1 MIEQIL
7 LIIGATIF
15 GVLGALHL
23 YYTFF
28 TNMFMTR
35 DRKVAEAMK
44 ATSPLLTNRTTMWDT
59 WIGFNGS
66 HSLGAI
72 FIAIFYILLAT
83 THMEVIRET
92 KSFILLAV
100 LIGASY
106 LYLAIKYWFRIPLI
120 GILIATICFVISA
133 ILIYL

>member
-7 LIIGATIF
+7 LIIGAAIF
-15 GVLGALHL
+15 GVLGTLHL

-35 DRKVAEAMK
+35 DRKVAESMK
-44 ATSPLLTNRTTMWDT
+44 ATSPLLTNRTSMWAT

-72 FIAIFYILLAT
+72 FIAIFYVLLAT

-92 KSFILLAV
+92 RIFILLAV
-100 LIGASY
+100 LIGISY
-106 LYLAIKYWFRIPLI
+106 LVLAIKYWFRIPLI

-133 ILIYL
+133 ILIYV

>member
-44 ATSPLLTNRTTMWDT
+44 ATSPLLTDRTTMWAT

-72 FIAIFYILLAT
+72 FIAVFYILLAT
-83 THMEVIRET
+83 THMEAIRET

-133 ILIYL
+133 ILIYF

>member
-1 MIEQIL
+1 MHEQIL
-7 LIIGATIF
+7 LIIGAAIF
-15 GVLGALHL
+15 GILGALHL

-44 ATSPLLTNRTTMWDT
+44 VTSPLLTNRTTMWDT

-133 ILIYL
+133 ILMYI

>member
-7 LIIGATIF
+7 LIIGAAIF
-15 GVLGALHL
+15 GVLGALHF

-28 TNMFMTR
+28 TDMFMTR
-35 DRKVAEAMK
+35 DRNVAEAMK
-44 ATSPLLTNRTTMWDT
+44 DTTPLLTKRINVWDA

-72 FIAIFYILLAT
+72 IIAAFYILLAT

-92 KSFILLAV
+92 KSFSLLAV
-100 LIGASY
+100 VIGVSY
-106 LYLAIKYWFRIPLI
+106 LILAIKYWFRIPLI

-133 ILIYL
+133 IFIYA

>member
-7 LIIGATIF
+7 LIIGAAIF

-44 ATSPLLTNRTTMWDT
+44 GTSPLLTNRTTMWDT

-72 FIAIFYILLAT
+72 FIAVFYILLAV
-83 THMEVIRET
+83 THMDVIRET

-106 LYLAIKYWFRIPLI
+106 LALAIKYWFRIPLI
-120 GILIATICFVISA
+120 GILIATVCFMISA
-133 ILIYL
+133 ILIYF

>member
-7 LIIGATIF
+7 LIVGAAIF
-15 GVLGALHL
+15 GVLGTLHL

-28 TNMFMTR
+28 TNKFMTR

-72 FIAIFYILLAT
+72 FIAVFYILLAKR
-83 THMEVIRET
+83 HMEVIRET
-92 KSFILLAV
+92 KSFVLLAV
-100 LIGASY
+100 LIGTSY
-106 LYLAIKYWFRIPLI
+106 LALAIRYWFRVPLL

-133 ILIYL
+133 ILIYT

>member
-7 LIIGATIF
+7 LIIGAAIF
-15 GVLGALHL
+15 GVLGTLHL

-28 TNMFMTR
+28 TNKFMTR

-72 FIAIFYILLAT
+72 VISIFYILLAT

-92 KSFILLAV
+92 KSFVLLAV
-100 LIGASY
+100 LIGISY
-106 LYLAIKYWFRIPLI
+106 LALAIRYWFRVPLI
-120 GILIATICFVISA
+120 GILLATICFVISA
-133 ILIYL
+133 ILIYR

>member
-1 MIEQIL
+1 MAEQIL
-7 LIIGATIF
+7 LVIGASIF
-15 GVLGALHL
+15 GILGVLHL

-28 TNMFMTR
+28 TNKFMTR
-35 DRKVAEAMK
+35 DRNVAEAMK
-44 ATSPLLTNRTTMWDT
+44 QTSPILTGRTSMWNA

-72 FIAIFYILLAT
+72 VIAVFYILLAA

-92 KSFILLAV
+92 RSFILLAV
-100 LIGASY
+100 GIGFSY
-106 LYLAIKYWFRIPLI
+106 LYLAIKYWFKIPLI

>member
-1 MIEQIL
+1 MIDQIL
-7 LIIGATIF
+7 LIIGAAIF

-28 TNMFMTR
+28 TNKFMTR

-44 ATSPLLTNRTTMWDT
+44 ATSPLLTDHTTMWDT

-106 LYLAIKYWFRIPLI
+106 LYLAIKYWFRVPLI
-120 GILIATICFVISA
+120 GISIATICFVISA
-133 ILIYL
+133 ILIYF

>member
-7 LIIGATIF
+7 LIIGAATF

-44 ATSPLLTNRTTMWDT
+44 ATSPLLTDRTTMWAT

-133 ILIYL
+133 VLIYF

>member
-7 LIIGATIF
+7 LIIGAAIF

-28 TNMFMTR
+28 TNMFMTC
-35 DRKVAEAMK
+35 DKKVAEAMK
-44 ATSPLLTNRTTMWDT
+44 ATSPLLTDRTTMWAT

-72 FIAIFYILLAT
+72 FIAIFY
-83 THMEVIRET
+83 
-92 KSFILLAV
+92 
-100 LIGASY
+100 
-106 LYLAIKYWFRIPLI
+106 
-120 GILIATICFVISA
+120 
-133 ILIYL
+133 

>member
-1 MIEQIL
+1 MVEQIL
-7 LIIGATIF
+7 LIIGAAIF

-44 ATSPLLTNRTTMWDT
+44 ATSPLLTNRITMWDA

-72 FIAIFYILLAT
+72 FIAAFYILLAT
-83 THMEVIRET
+83 TRMEVIRET
-92 KSFILLAV
+92 KSFSLLAV
-100 LIGASY
+100 LIGVSY
-106 LYLAIKYWFRIPLI
+106 LVMAIKYWFRIPLI

-133 ILIYL
+133 VLIYV